1 MSATSLNINNNSKF
15 VNQLNEL
22 QVQLSA
28 PKIEHAKIGSVFKNL
43 VQEVSTNKQNLQQ
56 ILITVESCA
65 KSCDSLYRLKFRY
78 LALQSVNCGLTSK
91 GEMQYTEAWQN
102 LSSMK
107 MQGEV
112 LSLHS
117 SIHNQNKPSQ
127 TGSEKSTSDKKPSAN
142 ERRETFR
149 KIRSTFNEELTERT
163 TENVEKN
170 LKHSLKGLK
179 ESLSKA
185 KGSVTKK
192 FAQKWNELQ
201 GSISSRASQDSLATS
216 KKSDALPP
224 VTSPKRPARLPAHLI
239 FANSPMPEKEGPV
252 VQLDKSK
259 PVLKSSS
266 AEANEVYYW
275 KAGTGFLDNY
285 SENLPP
291 FLQTLYERAVGSL
304 DHNSEYLKLENSCS
318 QAERE
323 LLDDSFCY
331 YLDEV
336 FFRIK
341 NDYKDLHKDQW
352 LFKWNLDIEREEVE
366 CQLGKVEKELEVLI
380 KQRELLRLEGDTG
393 SIKKSELIEN
403 MGILEKGLST
413 KQEELSQIK
422 ERLKQI
428 SQKTYPVFTIDE
440 AGEKAFLAHSYLIH
454 SYIFSLEL
462 DKKYIEMGWKIP
474 ELLDKMLNALHLS
487 APLFERRKEIAEM
500 PVLKKHS
507 ILDPQLKLAFAYKR
521 QSSPRFKLMNLEKFQ
536 EALSD
541 AKQLQD
547 PIVASGLEHRPSA
560 PCLPDFLLSVY
571 LVNK

>member
-1 MSATSLNINNNSKF
+1 MSATALNLNNNSKF
-15 VNQLNEL
+15 ANQLNEL
-22 QVQLSA
+22 QVQLGA
-28 PKIEHAKIGSVFKNL
+28 PKIEHAKIDSVFKNL
-43 VQEVSTNKQNLQQ
+43 VQEVSANKQNLQQ
-56 ILITVESCA
+56 ILFTVESCA
-65 KSCDSLYRLKFRY
+65 QSCDSLYRLRFRY

-91 GEMQYTEAWQN
+91 DEIQYTQAWLN

-107 MQGEV
+107 MQSEV

-117 SIHNQNKPSQ
+117 SIHNHNKSSMQ
-127 TGSEKSTSDKKPSAN
+127 TPTSDKKPSAN

-149 KIRSTFNEELTERT
+149 KIRSTFNEELTEST
-163 TENVEKN
+163 TENVEKTI
-170 LKHSLKGLK
+170 KQSLKGLK
-179 ESLSKA
+179 ASLSKA
-185 KGSVTKK
+185 KGSITKK
-192 FAQKWNELQ
+192 VAQKWNELQ
-201 GSISSRASQDSLATS
+201 GSISSRASQDSLVTS
-216 KKSDALPP
+216 KKTDALPP
-224 VTSPKRPARLPAHLI
+224 VTSPKKPARLPAHMI
-239 FANSPMPEKEGPV
+239 FANSPAPEKEVPV

-275 KAGTGFLDNY
+275 KVGTGFLDNY

-291 FLQTLYERAVGSL
+291 FIQTLYERAVGSL

-318 QAERE
+318 PAERE

-341 NDYKDLHKDQW
+341 NDYNDLHKDQW
-352 LFKWNLDIEREEVE
+352 LYNWNLDIEREEVKS
-366 CQLGKVEKELEVLI
+366 QFSKVEKEIEVLI
-380 KQRELLRLEGDTG
+380 KQKEHFRNEIGIIQKEACLQNLET
-393 SIKKSELIEN
+393 
-403 MGILEKGLST
+403 LEKRLSK
-413 KQEELSQIK
+413 KQEELSKIK
-422 ERLKQI
+422 ERLEQI
-428 SQKTYPVFTIDE
+428 NQKTYPIFTIDK
-440 AGEKAFLAHSYLIH
+440 AGEKAFLAYSYLVH

-462 DKKYIEMGWKIP
+462 DKKYLEMGWKIP

-487 APLFERRKEIAEM
+487 APLFERRTEIAEM

-507 ILDPQLKLAFAYKR
+507 ILEPQLKLAFAYKR
-521 QSSPRFKLMNLEKFQ
+521 QSSPKFKLMDIEKFQ

-560 PCLPDFLLSVY
+560 THLPDFLLSVY
-571 LVNK
+571 LINK